1 MKLPVSDHVSENQY
15 GGSTEKLNVLWLVD
29 HLGYGGAI
37 HGAATYYLN
46 TIPLLNKSNFNAIL
60 CVLRERDRLTKQF
73 ENNGIRISHLGRNK
87 FDPRTLFDI
96 NKIIRK
102 EKINIIHAHGYGSA
116 NFGRLIKL
124 FNKVPVIVHAHDDDR
139 NYPLPQKI
147 ADYLLRNL
155 TDQAIAISEAVRVSC
170 VKKRNIR
177 EENVIVLLNGIPLN
191 DFDVP
196 DERRIENERR
206 RLGINRGSNVIG
218 TVARLREEKG
228 VKYLIQSAVKV
239 LHDFPDAVFLIAGD
253 GLLRNELVDLA
264 KKLGLENKVVFAGF
278 CEDIPAILSIID
290 IVAVPSISEGLG
302 IAVLEAMAMGKPIV
316 ATNVGGI
323 IEILKDGETGLLI
336 QPKDPSILADKIIY
350 LIKNKNEARRLG
362 LNAKEESKIH
372 GNVAHVQKLGQK
384 YHELIKTF

>member
-1 MKLPVSDHVSENQY
+1 MADYKGKMNI
-15 GGSTEKLNVLWLVD
+15 LWLVD

-46 TIPLLNKSNFNAIL
+46 TIPLLNKSDFNAIL
-60 CVLRERDRLTKQF
+60 CVLRKKDSLTKQF
-73 ENNGIRISHLGRNK
+73 EDKGINICHLGRNK

-102 EKINIIHAHGYGSA
+102 ENINIIHAHGYGSA
-116 NFGRLIKL
+116 NFGRLIKII
-124 FNKVPVIVHAHDDDR
+124 NKIPVIVHAHDDDR

-170 VKKRNIR
+170 IKKRNIR
-177 EENVIVLLNGIPLN
+177 EEKVIVLLNGIPLN
-191 DFDVP
+191 DFVAP
-196 DERRIENERR
+196 DKSRIEKVRK
-206 RLGINRGSNVIG
+206 RLGIKQESNVIG

-228 VKYLIQSAVKV
+228 VKYLIQSAVKI
-239 LHDFPDAVFLIAGD
+239 LDTFQDAVFLIAGD
-253 GLLRNELVDLA
+253 GPLRNELVDLT

-278 CEDIPAILSIID
+278 CEDIPSILSIIN
-290 IVAVPSISEGLG
+290 IVVVPSISEGLG

-316 ATNVGGI
+316 ATSVGGI
-323 IEILKDGETGLLI
+323 IEILRDGETGLLI
-336 QPKDPSILADKIIY
+336 PPKDPSIMADKINF
-350 LIKNKNEARRLG
+350 LINNKNEARRLG

-372 GNVAHVQKLGQK
+372 DNIAHVQKLGQK
-384 YHELIKTF
+384 YNDLIKTF

>member
-1 MKLPVSDHVSENQY
+1 MADYKGKMNI
-15 GGSTEKLNVLWLVD
+15 LWLVD

-60 CVLRERDRLTKQF
+60 CVLRKKDSLTKQF
-73 ENNGIRISHLGRNK
+73 EDKGINICHLGRNK

-102 EKINIIHAHGYGSA
+102 ENINIIHAHGYGSA

-170 VKKRNIR
+170 IKKRNIR
-177 EENVIVLLNGIPLN
+177 EEKVIVLLNGIPLN
-191 DFDVP
+191 DFVAP
-196 DERRIENERR
+196 DKSRIEKVRK
-206 RLGINRGSNVIG
+206 RLGIKQESNVIG
-218 TVARLREEKG
+218 TIARLRKEKG
-228 VKYLIQSAVKV
+228 VKYLIQSAVKIS
-239 LHDFPDAVFLIAGD
+239 DAFPDAVFLIAGD
-253 GLLRNELVDLA
+253 GPLRNELVDLT
-264 KKLGLENKVVFAGF
+264 KKLGLETKVVFAGF
-278 CEDIPAILSIID
+278 CEDIQSIFSIIN

-316 ATNVGGI
+316 ATSVGGI
-323 IEILKDGETGLLI
+323 IEILRDGETGLLI
-336 QPKDPSILADKIIY
+336 PPKDQSILADKIIY
-350 LIKNKNEARRLG
+350 LINNKNEARRLG

-372 GNVAHVQKLGQK
+372 DNIAHVQKLGQI
-384 YHELIKTF
+384 YYELIEKFNKKAF

>member
-1 MKLPVSDHVSENQY
+1 MADYKGKMNI
-15 GGSTEKLNVLWLVD
+15 LWLVD

-46 TIPLLNKSNFNAIL
+46 TIPLLNKSDFNAIL
-60 CVLRERDRLTKQF
+60 CVLRKRDSLTKQF
-73 ENNGIRISHLGRNK
+73 EDKGINICHLGRNK

-102 EKINIIHAHGYGSA
+102 ENINIIHAHGYGSA
-116 NFGRLIKL
+116 NFGRLIKII
-124 FNKVPVIVHAHDDDR
+124 NKIPVIVHAHDDDR

-170 VKKRNIR
+170 IKKRNIR
-177 EENVIVLLNGIPLN
+177 EEKVIVLLNGIPLN
-191 DFDVP
+191 DFVVP
-196 DERRIENERR
+196 DKSRIEKVRK
-206 RLGINRGSNVIG
+206 RLGIKQESNVIG

-228 VKYLIQSAVKV
+228 VKYLIQSAVKI
-239 LHDFPDAVFLIAGD
+239 LDAFQDAVFLIAGD
-253 GLLRNELVDLA
+253 GPLRNELVDLT

-278 CEDIPAILSIID
+278 CEDIPSILSIIN
-290 IVAVPSISEGLG
+290 IFAVPSISEGLG

-316 ATNVGGI
+316 ATSVGGI
-323 IEILKDGETGLLI
+323 IEILRDGETGLLI
-336 QPKDPSILADKIIY
+336 PPKDPSIMADKIIY
-350 LIKNKNEARRLG
+350 LINNKNEARRLG

-372 GNVAHVQKLGQK
+372 DNIAHVQKLGQK
-384 YHELIKTF
+384 YNDLIKTF

>member
-1 MKLPVSDHVSENQY
+1 MVDSM
-15 GGSTEKLNVLWLVD
+15 EKLNVLWLVD

-60 CVLRERDRLTKQF
+60 CVLRKRDSLTKQF
-73 ENNGIRISHLGRNK
+73 EDKNINICHLGRNK

-102 EKINIIHAHGYGSA
+102 ENINIIHAHGYGSA

-124 FNKVPVIVHAHDDDR
+124 INKIPVIVHAHDDDR
-139 NYPLPQKI
+139 NYPITQKI

-177 EENVIVLLNGIPLN
+177 EEKVIVLLNGIPLN
-191 DFDVP
+191 DFVVP
-196 DERRIENERR
+196 DESQIDKVRK
-206 RLGINRGSNVIG
+206 RLGVKQKSNVIG

-228 VKYLIQSAVKV
+228 VKYLIQSAVKI
-239 LHDFPDAVFLIAGD
+239 LDAFPDAVFLIAGD
-253 GLLRNELVDLA
+253 GPLRNELVDLT

-278 CEDIPAILSIID
+278 CEDIPSILSIIN

-316 ATNVGGI
+316 ATSVGGI

-336 QPKDPSILADKIIY
+336 PPKDQNILADKIIY
-350 LIKNKNEARRLG
+350 LINNKNEARRIG
-362 LNAKEESKIH
+362 LNAKEESKMHDNI
-372 GNVAHVQKLGQK
+372 AHVQKLGPI
-384 YHELIKTF
+384 YYELIENFNEKAF

>member
-1 MKLPVSDHVSENQY
+1 MAEHMGKINI
-15 GGSTEKLNVLWLVD
+15 LWLVD

-60 CVLRERDRLTKQF
+60 CVLRKRDGLTKQF
-73 ENNGIRISHLGRNK
+73 EDKEINICHLERNK

-96 NKIIRK
+96 FKIIRK

-155 TDQAIAISEAVRVSC
+155 TDQAIAISDAVKASC

-177 EENVIVLLNGIPLN
+177 EEKVIVLLNGIPLN
-191 DFDVP
+191 DFVVP
-196 DERRIENERR
+196 DESRIEKARKQ
-206 RLGINRGSNVIG
+206 LGIRQESNVIG
-218 TVARLREEKG
+218 TIARLRKEKG
-228 VKYLIQSAVKV
+228 VKYLIQSAVKIS
-239 LHDFPDAVFLIAGD
+239 DAFPDAVFLIAGD
-253 GLLRNELVDLA
+253 GPLRNELVDLT
-264 KKLGLENKVVFAGF
+264 KKLGLETKVVFAGF
-278 CEDIPAILSIID
+278 CEDIQSIFSIIN

-302 IAVLEAMAMGKPIV
+302 IAILEAMAMSKPIV

-323 IEILKDGETGLLI
+323 IEILKDGETGLLVP
-336 QPKDPSILADKIIY
+336 PKDPNILADKIIY
-350 LIKNKNEARRLG
+350 LINNKNEARRLG

-372 GNVAHVQKLGQK
+372 DNIAHVQKLGQI
-384 YHELIKTF
+384 YYELIEKFNKKAF